1 MNKKKI
7 EKMITHNIE
16 SNGDF
21 NKIKDKINYK
31 VYKKEKIRFKDFILS
46 KRVLRLVCPLLAL
59 AISIPF
65 IPSFFK
71 SNNTASNQTNM
82 EISNAESSKENS
94 KEDYSNEEI
103 SSVETSA
110 STNSSLSSSSQCTFY
125 ISTIEVYGVIVLNED
140 KKMFYTD
147 EGYGYF
153 NELNKGKEFKYTGF
167 YEIEHLYNYEILK
180 VDDYCVAS
188 IVVDAGDSLFNVN
201 DIYEIRIIEE

>member
-21 NKIKDKINYK
+21 NRIKNKINYR
-31 VYKKEKIRFKDFILS
+31 VYKKEKISFKEFILS

-71 SNNTASNQTNM
+71 TNNTASNQTNM
-82 EISNAESSKENS
+82 EISNAGSSKENS
-94 KEDYSNEEI
+94 EGYSNEGV
-103 SSVETSA
+103 SSIETSA
-110 STNSSLSSSSQCTFY
+110 SANSASSSSSQCTFY

-147 EGYGYF
+147 EEYGYY

-188 IVVDAGDSLFNVN
+188 IVVDAGNSLFNVN

>member
-7 EKMITHNIE
+7 EKIITHNIE

-21 NKIKDKINYK
+21 NKIKDKINIK
-31 VYKKEKIRFKDFILS
+31 VYKKEKVSFKDFILS

-71 SNNTASNQTNM
+71 VNNASSNQTNVQ
-82 EISNAESSKENS
+82 ESQAQSSKIENSNAGVGNEAVSSTCQ
-94 KEDYSNEEI
+94 
-103 SSVETSA
+103 TS
-110 STNSSLSSSSQCTFY
+110 FY
-125 ISTIEVYGVIVLNED
+125 PSTISVKGIIVLNED

-147 EGYGYF
+147 ETYGYY
-153 NELNKGKEFKYTGF
+153 NNLNNGKEFTYTGT
-167 YEIEHLYNYEILK
+167 YEIDHLSNYEKLN
-180 VDDYCVAS
+180 VDDKCYAE
-188 IVVDAGDSLFNVN
+188 IVVDPGFSEFEIN

>member
-1 MNKKKI
+1 MCF
-7 EKMITHNIE
+7 IT
-16 SNGDF
+16 G
-21 NKIKDKINYK
+21 K
-31 VYKKEKIRFKDFILS
+31 
-46 KRVLRLVCPLLAL
+46 AL

-71 SNNTASNQTNM
+71 VNNTASSQTN
-82 EISNAESSKENS
+82 IQGSQAQSTVPESSDAGVN
-94 KEDYSNEEI
+94 NEAI
-103 SSVETSA
+103 SSS
-110 STNSSLSSSSQCTFY
+110 SNSSLSSSSQCTFY

-147 EGYGYF
+147 EEYGYY

-188 IVVDAGDSLFNVN
+188 IVVDAGNSLFNVN